1 MDETVPGYVRQP
13 SPLNATRA
21 HRPRGGAAIEPRIA
35 NMTDQPPARRRLPM
49 PIRIVRAR
57 PRLFTAALIGLVV
70 TVLCPSDWR
79 IETRLLVG
87 WDLGLTLY
95 LTLAL
100 RMMAVADIHHIRLRA
115 RVQDEGE
122 YTILALTAIAALA
135 SLGAIVAL
143 LGMSEANNRAPTHL
157 LLGIVT
163 ILLSWT
169 FTHIMFALHY
179 AHEFYDQNG
188 GKGGGL
194 IFPGDLPEPDYW
206 DFVYFSFVIGMTSQ
220 VSDVAIACSPIRHTV
235 SAHGIISFFFNVTI
249 LALTVNIAAS
259 AI

>member
-1 MDETVPGYVRQP
+1 MA
-13 SPLNATRA
+13 S
-21 HRPRGGAAIEPRIA
+21 
-35 NMTDQPPARRRLPM
+35 MTDRPQSRRHLPR
-49 PIRIVRAR
+49 PVRIVRAR
-57 PRLFTAALIGLVV
+57 PRLFIAALIAVVLVA
-70 TVLCPSDWR
+70 LCPSDWR
-79 IETRLLVG
+79 IATRLLVG
-87 WDLGLTLY
+87 WDLGVALY

-100 RMMAVADIHHIRLRA
+100 RMMAVAEVRHIRLRA
-115 RVQDEGE
+115 RLQDEGQ

-143 LGMSEANNRAPTHL
+143 LGMSEANNRSPTQL

-179 AHEFYDQNG
+179 AHEFYDENG

-194 IFPGDLPEPDYW
+194 LFPGDLREPDYW
-206 DFVYFSFVIGMTSQ
+206 DFVYFSFVVGMTSQ
-220 VSDVAIACSPIRHTV
+220 VSDVAITCRPIRHTV
-235 SAHGIISFFFNVTI
+235 SAHGIISFIFNVTI

>member
-1 MDETVPGYVRQP
+1 MTEQP
-13 SPLNATRA
+13 RA
-21 HRPRGGAAIEPRIA
+21 PRH
-35 NMTDQPPARRRLPM
+35 LPT

-57 PRLFTAALIGLVV
+57 PRLFISTVIGLVV
-70 TVLCPSDWR
+70 AAAVSLTDWR
-79 IETRLLVG
+79 IATRLLVG
-87 WDLGLTLY
+87 WDVGVGLY
-95 LTLAL
+95 LILAMRL
-100 RMMAVADIHHIRLRA
+100 MAVAQVRHIRLRA
-115 RVQDEGE
+115 RLQDEGQF
-122 YTILALTAIAALA
+122 TVLALTAIAALA

-143 LGMSEANNRAPTHL
+143 LGMSSAGDRQPIHL
-157 LLGIVT
+157 VLAILT

-179 AHEFYDQNG
+179 AHEFYDENG

-194 IFPGDLPEPDYW
+194 IFPGNLAEPDYW

-220 VSDVAIACSPIRHTV
+220 VSDVAITCSPIRHTV
-235 SAHGIISFFFNVTI
+235 TAHGIISFFFNVTI

>member
-1 MDETVPGYVRQP
+1 
-13 SPLNATRA
+13 
-21 HRPRGGAAIEPRIA
+21 
-35 NMTDQPPARRRLPM
+35 MTDLPQSHRRLPR
-49 PIRIVRAR
+49 PLRIVRAR
-57 PRLFTAALIGLVV
+57 PRLFISVLIGFVLVAIS
-70 TVLCPSDWR
+70 PSDWR
-79 IETRLLVG
+79 TATRLLVG
-87 WDLGLTLY
+87 WDVGIGLY
-95 LTLAL
+95 LALAL
-100 RMMAVADIHHIRLRA
+100 RMMGVAEVRHIRRRA
-115 RVQDEGE
+115 RLQDEGQFA
-122 YTILALTAIAALA
+122 ILALTATAALA

-143 LGMSEANNRAPTHL
+143 LGMSGANDRQPTHL

-179 AHEFYDQNG
+179 AHEFYDENG

-194 IFPGDLPEPDYW
+194 LFPGDLHEPDYW

-220 VSDVAIACSPIRHTV
+220 VSDVAITCRPIRHTV
-235 SAHGIISFFFNVTI
+235 SAHGIISFIFNVTL